1 MATQIPFAVKTHK
14 QKVLSLYK
22 RIIRNLE
29 SWYYYR
35 PVFRYQATLMRARF
49 DENKKITDEVKA
61 ARLLKEGEEEL
72 AKKVHYMPKQFPLT
86 IGGNAY
92 DRAAHI
98 PDWVLD
104 YWHPL
109 EKAQYPEYFK
119 RREERKIEYM
129 KMYERQYGPQTP
141 NDHHH

>member
-1 MATQIPFAVKTHK
+1 MASQIPFAVKTHK

-49 DENKKITDEVKA
+49 EENKNIKDEVKA
-61 ARLLKEGEEEL
+61 AQLVKEAEEEL
-72 AKKVHYMPKQFPLT
+72 RMKMHYQPKMFPKT

-92 DRAAHI
+92 DRDPHI

-109 EKAQYPEYFK
+109 EKAQFPEYFK
-119 RREERKIEYM
+119 RREERKLEYV
-129 KMYERQYGPQTP
+129 KMWERQYGPQNH
-141 NDHHH
+141 NDNVH